1 MIGTDF
7 QRSVWKT
14 MDLPVCSTTLKRCG
28 DATRR
33 KISESPTQSLFADYP
48 LMRDHRNLR
57 LRNVDVIEAGAF
69 GVRLLGA
76 VGFDLAPWIE
86 KETGILLEKF
96 GGIDKVIECTVPA
109 KN

>member
-1 MIGTDF
+1 
-7 QRSVWKT
+7 
-14 MDLPVCSTTLKRCG
+14 
-28 DATRR
+28 
-33 KISESPTQSLFADYP
+33 
-48 LMRDHRNLR
+48 MRDHRNLR

-109 KN
+109 KKLSSPVADPVRQRFDVGRDRRVVGQASAP